1 VERRGTRALGE
12 LFFVSPALLQ
22 ALHRIHSVLG
32 HPHLVSFV
40 FFVEVEL
47 LFVLV
52 PPLHFRDGQILLEER
67 HFEFVL
73 VERCGSVGVMQS
85 VADVEFSVR
94 EFSHFVGTLLRH
106 LVDVVDERRRFAPC
120 HGFELLVH
128 VHFNR
133 LEQVLGSGLQP
144 ACIVVPF
151 GLFGFGPDFVFNRVV
166 FSV

>member
-1 VERRGTRALGE
+1 MERRGTRALGE

-40 FFVEVEL
+40 FFLEVEL

-52 PPLHFRDGQILLEER
+52 PSLHF
-67 HFEFVL
+67 L
-73 VERCGSVGVMQS
+73 VERCGQVGVMQS
-85 VADVEFSVR
+85 VSVVEFSVR

-106 LVDVVDERRRFAPC
+106 LVDVVDERRRFAPR

-151 GLFGFGPDFVFNRVV
+151 GLFRFVPFL
-166 FSV
+166 FLIA